1 MSGPLPNPHSPPEVQ
16 TQSPQMGQITSL
28 RFTEPSHDDERYT
41 NIYIFYKND
50 WNKIKA
56 TMAHIGLKSSPI
68 EDGSIIEAT
77 GFKTI
82 PTIMDHKIVSMS
94 YNQKSLTVPTQNIED
109 QINQDTG
116 IARNDY
122 LKFSKISDNLYK
134 NKNNT
139 VPLNPRWGV
148 LGFGIKHGGGKTKK
162 IRKHKGI
169 IQTGGNAGKL
179 KKGYKYSGKTLKS
192 GKPQIIK
199 ISK

>member
-1 MSGPLPNPHSPPEVQ
+1 MSRPIPRTHPEFQ
-16 TQSPQMGQITSL
+16 TQSPEMGKITSL
-28 RFTEPSHDDERYT
+28 SFTEPSHDDERYT

-50 WNKIKA
+50 WNIIKA
-56 TMAHIGLKSSPI
+56 RMAHIGLKSSPI

-82 PTIMDHKIVSMS
+82 PTIMDHKIVTMR
-94 YNQKSLTVPTQNIED
+94 YKQKNLNVPSKNIED

-139 VPLNPRWGV
+139 IPLNPRIGALV
-148 LGFGIKHGGGKTKK
+148 FGIKHGRGKTKK

>member
-1 MSGPLPNPHSPPEVQ
+1 MSRPIPRTQPEFQ
-16 TQSPQMGQITSL
+16 TQSPEMGKITSL
-28 RFTEPSHDDERYT
+28 SFTEPSHDDERYT

-50 WNKIKA
+50 WNIIKA
-56 TMAHIGLKSSPI
+56 RMAHIGLKSSPI

-82 PTIMDHKIVSMS
+82 PTIMDHKIVTMR
-94 YNQKSLTVPTQNIED
+94 YKQKNLTVPSKNIED

-139 VPLNPRWGV
+139 IPLNPRIGALV
-148 LGFGIKHGGGKTKK
+148 FGIKHGRGKTKK